1 MTDEVPYPAETAAPQ
16 HAAAQHPD
24 PRAAA
29 PRSAVPYGTP
39 DTPRVAVRGEAS
51 LEVEPETATLT
62 VTAGA
67 RGKDRRAAL
76 HDLTRR
82 NTAILELARGY
93 GEAVEKLESGALSIS
108 PEPDRHGRGEKIR
121 AYSGHV
127 RITVVLNDFTA
138 LGELTSRL
146 ARQELTRVDGPWWA
160 LRPGSP
166 AHREARRQAVRDAV
180 TRAREYA
187 EALGAELTA
196 LVELSDPGADDGA
209 RPPAP
214 GFAGARG
221 FRAAAPGAADDAPS
235 IDLEPQRQTVYA
247 QVNARFTMSPPAL

>member
-1 MTDEVPYPAETAAPQ
+1 MTDEV
-16 HAAAQHPD
+16 QHP
-24 PRAAA
+24 AA
-29 PRSAVPYGTP
+29 PYGTP
-39 DTPRVAVRGEAS
+39 GTPRVAVRGEAT
-51 LEVEPETATLT
+51 LEVEPETATLA
-62 VTAGA
+62 VTASA

-76 HDLTRR
+76 QDLTRR

-93 GEAVEKLESGALSIS
+93 GGAVEKLESGALSVS
-108 PEPDRHGRGEKIR
+108 PELAQHGRGEKVR
-121 AYSGHV
+121 AYFGHV

-146 ARQELTRVDGPWWA
+146 ADLELTRVDGPWWA

-166 AHREARRQAVRDAV
+166 AHRDARRQAVRDAV

-187 EALGAELTA
+187 EALGAELSA
-196 LVELSDPGADDGA
+196 LVELSDPGAEGA

-214 GFAGARG
+214 GFAGSRMFG
-221 FRAAAPGAADDAPS
+221 SPGAAPGASDDAPV

>member
-1 MTDEVPYPAETAAPQ
+1 MTDEVPYSAQAAAAPPAAPQ
-16 HAAAQHPD
+16 PTA
-24 PRAAA
+24 PRA
-29 PRSAVPYGTP
+29 AVPYGTP

-62 VTAGA
+62 VTTSA

-76 HDLTRR
+76 QDLTRR
-82 NTAILELARGY
+82 NAAILELARGY
-93 GEAVEKLESGALSIS
+93 GEAVEKLESGALSVS
-108 PEPDRHGRGEKIR
+108 PEPAQHGRGEKVR

-138 LGELTSRL
+138 LGDLTSRL
-146 ARQELTRVDGPWWA
+146 ADQELTRVEGPWWA

-166 AHREARRQAVRDAV
+166 ARRDARRQAVRDAV

-187 EALGAELTA
+187 GALGAELTA

-221 FRAAAPGAADDAPS
+221 FRAAAPGAADDAPA
-235 IDLEPQRQTVYA
+235 IDLEPQRQTVHA

>member
-1 MTDEVPYPAETAAPQ
+1 MTDEVPYPSAA
-16 HAAAQHPD
+16 
-24 PRAAA
+24 
-29 PRSAVPYGTP
+29 PYGTP

-62 VTAGA
+62 VTASA

-76 HDLTRR
+76 QDLTRR
-82 NTAILELARGY
+82 NAAIFELAREY
-93 GEAVEKLESGALSIS
+93 GEAVEKLESGALSVS
-108 PEPDRHGRGEKIR
+108 PEPAQHSWGERVR

-127 RITVVLNDFTA
+127 RITVALNDFTA
-138 LGELTSRL
+138 LGELTARL
-146 ARQELTRVDGPWWA
+146 AGLELTRVEGPWWA

-166 AHREARRQAVRDAV
+166 AHRDARRQAVRDAV

-196 LVELSDPGADDGA
+196 LVELSDPGADGA

-214 GFAGARG
+214 GFAGTRG
-221 FRAAAPGAADDAPS
+221 FRAAAPGGADDVPA